1 MNNVRAE
8 VFTEAAPGEPSATE
22 LTACAD
28 RLLEVVPRTMRGI
41 RHAMRSTV
49 APALTVTQL
58 RALLFVASHSRT
70 GLSPLAEH
78 LGMSLPS
85 ASALV
90 ARLVR
95 AGLLDRSGDP
105 GERRRIQLGLTD
117 AGSAGVASAR
127 RSARSWLRQRLAFLS
142 ADELR
147 GLQRSLELLARI
159 GTTESRAR

>member
-1 MNNVRAE
+1 MNNLRAE
-8 VFTEAAPGEPSATE
+8 ASPAALGGPSAAE

-28 RLLEVVPRTMRGI
+28 RLLEVVPRTMHGI
-41 RHAMRSTV
+41 RLAMRSTI

-58 RALLFVASHSRT
+58 RALLFVANHSGC

-127 RSARSWLRQRLAFLS
+127 RSARSWLRQRLAALS
-142 ADELR
+142 AEELR
-147 GLQRSLELLARI
+147 GLQRSLDLLARI
-159 GTTESRAR
+159 STAESAAR